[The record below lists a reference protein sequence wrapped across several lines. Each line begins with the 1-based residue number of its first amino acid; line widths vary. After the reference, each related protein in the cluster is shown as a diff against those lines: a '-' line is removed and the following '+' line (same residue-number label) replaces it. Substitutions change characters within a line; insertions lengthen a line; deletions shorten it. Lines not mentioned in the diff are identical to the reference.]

1 MAATLDKQ
9 GREWLDQTPIECPV
23 PYTRPEPMH
32 LRLRRIVERYHQEMK
47 DAEEYETFDDADDFE
62 VGDNVPSYEDKPTEY
77 EQDFMPHSERIKQM
91 FPEQKQKTAP
101 KPQAQPAGDGVE
113 PPKAA
118 PKA

>member
-1 MAATLDKQ
+1 MAATLDKE
-9 GREWLDQTPIECPV
+9 GREWLDQTPVEIPI
-23 PYTRPEPMH
+23 PFTRPEPIH
-32 LRLRRIVERYHQEMK
+32 LRLRRIVERYHQEMR

-91 FPEQKQKTAP
+91 FPDQPNQPAP
-101 KPQAQPAGDGVE
+101 KEQPPAASDGVE

>member
-1 MAATLDKQ
+1 MAATLDKE
-9 GREWLDQTPIECPV
+9 GREWLDQTPVEIPI
-23 PYTRPEPMH
+23 PFTRPEPIH

-77 EQDFMPHSERIKQM
+77 EQDFMPSREAVKKL
-91 FPEQKQKTAP
+91 FPEQTAP
-101 KPQAQPAGDGVE
+101 KEQPSPAASDGVE
-113 PPKAA
+113 PPQAA